1 MNVISETDLQKLNDR
16 ELSALREEF
25 RKAVDEAAQKT
36 REAEAILQKAHKAR
50 RCRRTLRL
58 NL

>member
-1 MNVISETDLQKLNDR
+1 MNVISETDLKKLNAR
-16 ELSALREEF
+16 QLLALREEF
-25 RKAVDEAAQKT
+25 RKAIGEAVART
-36 REAEAILQKAHKAR
+36 REAEAALQAAEKVR